1 MNMNFGRLNAEKS
14 YSILGKITNFVTGK
28 IYDMKK

>member
-1 MNMNFGRLNAEKS
+1 MNTDFDRLNAEKIH
-14 YSILGKITNFVTGK
+14 SILGKITNFVTGK